1 MATEFETKLNELQ
14 EAGTLPGGVY
24 IAADASGRFTY
35 THQFGVSTASPT
47 VNRKPAFTPDTRLV
61 VASCTKLSTA
71 VAVMKVVEAGMVTLD
86 EDLRKTILPELGE
99 LQIIESVDQNGVPV
113 LKPNDR
119 PITLRHLL
127 THTSGL
133 GYDLVDPPLM
143 AWRAHTGTLPWT
155 GPTIPAR
162 MSVPLQ
168 FAPGTG
174 WRYGVGADWA
184 GLVVER
190 ASGQELDHFLQE
202 NVWKKLGVTKATFWR
217 HRIQKEQ
224 AAAGHEVEGEWAE
237 EAMLIPPQA
246 AGGAGGGLDMGVAT
260 KSDALPVAV
269 PLQGFDM
276 LGGLEKP
283 SGGGGLSCTA
293 AEYLALLK
301 AVLRKDPSVLGE
313 TSWDELL
320 MPQVGEGRPVGIEA
334 WNSLNRTLKED
345 DQWDVNC
352 GMNLP
357 RNMNKSLS
365 LAGLVSEDVFEL
377 GNGAKISKGTVLWGG
392 MTGMT
397 WFVDR
402 ENGLCGLAAPQVF
415 TFGQRPLHDLNA
427 LWLQQIFKWHRDHKD
442 QAVSALSRQA

>member
-1 MATEFETKLNELQ
+1 MATAFETKLTELQ

-24 IAADASGRFTY
+24 AAADASGEFTY

-47 VNRKPAFTPDTRLV
+47 ANPKPAFTPDTRLV

-71 VAVMKVVEAGMVTLD
+71 IAVMKVVEAGKVTLD

-113 LKPNDR
+113 LKPNDH
-119 PITLRHLL
+119 PITLRNLL

-143 AWRAHTGTLPWT
+143 AWRAHTGTLPWA

-184 GLVVER
+184 GLAVER
-190 ASGQELDHFLQE
+190 ASGQELDDFLQE

-217 HRIQKEQ
+217 RRLQEEQ
-224 AAAGHEVEGEWAE
+224 AAAGHKVEGEWAE

-246 AGGAGGGLDMGVAT
+246 AGGAGGGLDMGAAT
-260 KSDALPVAV
+260 TSDALPVAI

-301 AVLRKDPSVLGE
+301 AVLTKDPSVLGAV
-313 TSWDELL
+313 SWDELL
-320 MPQVGEGRPVGIEA
+320 APQVGEGRPVGIEA
-334 WNSLNRTLKED
+334 WNSLNKTLKED

-357 RNMNKSLS
+357 RDMNKSLS

-377 GNGAKISKGTVLWGG
+377 GNGANIGKGTVLWGG

-427 LWLQQIFKWHRDHKD
+427 LWLRQISKWHRDHKD
-442 QAVSALSRQA
+442 KAVSA